1 MNHILIVDD
10 TGDNVKL
17 IKAMLKSLD
26 SNIDVAVD
34 GEEALRKMTDNDYD
48 IVLLDIMLPKIS
60 GIDVLKKVRERDLET
75 PIIVM
80 TAYGSEELAVET
92 LREGGDDYLINKPI
106 RTEDLLDA
114 INKALEKRK
123 SKKLEDDFTNEDA
136 YSMISE
142 FENSLREFILEALKR
157 KYGASWWD
165 RGIPNFIKAI
175 CLKRQNDAIVRKR
188 EVYPPLFY
196 TDFSHYLPIILFK
209 NNEKEIDNWK
219 DVFEYYFVS
228 IGWIKGRLIE
238 LTEIRNEIVHPKKI
252 SKRQF
257 KKMKLYIDEI
267 TEYMDRPND

>member
-1 MNHILIVDD
+1 MNRILIVDD

-26 SNIDVAVD
+26 SDIDVAVD

-123 SKKLEDDFTNEDA
+123 SKKMEDDFTNEDA

-142 FENSLREFILEALKR
+142 FENFLREFILEALKR

>member
-1 MNHILIVDD
+1 MNRILIVDD

-26 SNIDVAVD
+26 SDIDVAVD

-123 SKKLEDDFTNEDA
+123 SKKMEDDFTNEDA

-157 KYGASWWD
+157 KYEASWWD
-165 RGIPNFIKAI
+165 RGVPNFIKAI

>member
-1 MNHILIVDD
+1 MNRILIVDD

-123 SKKLEDDFTNEDA
+123 SKKIEDDFTNEDA

-142 FENSLREFILEALKR
+142 FENSLREFILK
-157 KYGASWWD
+157 
-165 RGIPNFIKAI
+165 
-175 CLKRQNDAIVRKR
+175 
-188 EVYPPLFY
+188 
-196 TDFSHYLPIILFK
+196 H
-209 NNEKEIDNWK
+209 
-219 DVFEYYFVS
+219 
-228 IGWIKGRLIE
+228 
-238 LTEIRNEIVHPKKI
+238 
-252 SKRQF
+252 
-257 KKMKLYIDEI
+257 
-267 TEYMDRPND
+267 

>member
-1 MNHILIVDD
+1 MNRILIVDD

-26 SNIDVAVD
+26 SDIDVAVD

-142 FENSLREFILEALKR
+142 FENSLREFILK
-157 KYGASWWD
+157 
-165 RGIPNFIKAI
+165 
-175 CLKRQNDAIVRKR
+175 
-188 EVYPPLFY
+188 
-196 TDFSHYLPIILFK
+196 H
-209 NNEKEIDNWK
+209 
-219 DVFEYYFVS
+219 
-228 IGWIKGRLIE
+228 
-238 LTEIRNEIVHPKKI
+238 
-252 SKRQF
+252 
-257 KKMKLYIDEI
+257 
-267 TEYMDRPND
+267 

>member
-1 MNHILIVDD
+1 MNRILIVDD

-26 SNIDVAVD
+26 SDIDVAVD

-48 IVLLDIMLPKIS
+48 IVLLDIMLPKVS

-123 SKKLEDDFTNEDA
+123 SKKIEDDFTNEDA

-157 KYGASWWD
+157 KYGASWWE

>member
-1 MNHILIVDD
+1 MNRILIVDD

-26 SNIDVAVD
+26 SDIDVAVD

-48 IVLLDIMLPKIS
+48 IVLLDIMLPKVS

-123 SKKLEDDFTNEDA
+123 SKKIEDDFTNEDA

>member
-1 MNHILIVDD
+1 MNRILIVDD

-26 SNIDVAVD
+26 SDIDVAVD

-123 SKKLEDDFTNEDA
+123 SKKIEDDFTNEDA

-157 KYGASWWD
+157 KYGASWWE

>member
-1 MNHILIVDD
+1 MNRILIVDD

-123 SKKLEDDFTNEDA
+123 SKKIEDDFTNEDA

>member
-1 MNHILIVDD
+1 MNRILIVDD

-26 SNIDVAVD
+26 SDIDVAVD

-48 IVLLDIMLPKIS
+48 IVLLDIMLPKVS

-157 KYGASWWD
+157 KYDASWWD

>member
-1 MNHILIVDD
+1 MSRILVVDD
-10 TGDNVKL
+10 TADNVKL
-17 IKAMLKSLD
+17 IKAMIKSIATE
-26 SNIDVAVD
+26 IDVAVD
-34 GEEALRKMTDNDYD
+34 GEEALEKITSNDYD
-48 IVLLDIMLPKIS
+48 IVLLDIMLPKLS
-60 GIDVLKKVRERDLET
+60 GIDVLKKVRERGIDL

-106 RTEDLLDA
+106 RTEDLLEA
-114 INKALEKRK
+114 ISKALEKRK
-123 SKKLEDDFTNEDA
+123 SKSLEDDFTNEDA

-142 FENSLREFILEALKR
+142 FENNLREFILDVLKR

-165 RGIPNFIKAI
+165 RGIPNFIKSI
-175 CLKRQNDAIVRKR
+175 CLKRQNDAVIRKR

-209 NNEKEIDNWK
+209 NDEKEIDNWK

-252 SKRQF
+252 AKRQF
-257 KKMKLYIDEI
+257 RKMKLYIDEI
-267 TEYMDRPND
+267 NEYMDRPHC

>member
-1 MNHILIVDD
+1 
-10 TGDNVKL
+10 
-17 IKAMLKSLD
+17 
-26 SNIDVAVD
+26 
-34 GEEALRKMTDNDYD
+34 
-48 IVLLDIMLPKIS
+48 
-60 GIDVLKKVRERDLET
+60 
-75 PIIVM
+75 M

-106 RTEDLLDA
+106 RTEELLDA

-123 SKKLEDDFTNEDA
+123 SKKIEDDFTNEDA

-157 KYGASWWD
+157 KYGASWWE

-267 TEYMDRPND
+267 TEYMDRPNE

>member
-1 MNHILIVDD
+1 MNRILIVDD

-26 SNIDVAVD
+26 SDIDVAVD

-48 IVLLDIMLPKIS
+48 IVLMDIMLPKVS

-123 SKKLEDDFTNEDA
+123 SKKIEDDFTNEDA

-157 KYGASWWD
+157 KYDASWWD

>member
-1 MNHILIVDD
+1 MTKILIVDD
-10 TGDNVKL
+10 TPDNVKL
-17 IKAMLKSLD
+17 IKAMVKSLATD
-26 SNIDVAVD
+26 IDIAID
-34 GEEALRKMTDNDYD
+34 GEEALNKITNYDYD
-48 IVLLDIMLPKIS
+48 IVLLDIMIPKIS
-60 GIDVLKKVRERDLET
+60 GIEVLKAVREKEIDL

-80 TAYGSEELAVET
+80 TAYGSEELAAET

-106 RTEDLLDA
+106 RTEVLLDA
-114 INKALEKRK
+114 INKALEKRRAK
-123 SKKLEDDFTNEDA
+123 TLEEDFTNEDA
-136 YSMISE
+136 YSIISE
-142 FENSLREFILEALKR
+142 FENSLREFLLESLKR
-157 KYGASWWD
+157 NYGASWWE
-165 RGIPNFIKAI
+165 RGVPNFIKSI
-175 CLKRQNDAIVRKR
+175 CVKRQNDAIVRKR

-252 SKRQF
+252 TKRQF

-267 TEYMDRPND
+267 NEYMDRPN